1 MNAQYHP
8 KKTDSTAAEPS
19 AEQSHHAHYHGGY
32 TVDQDGHL
40 NNYPIEPEMYVNV
53 PGDLR
58 EKEEAEI
65 EERVHELHEL
75 AEDEEGKLTME
86 HDFRHKGPGLI

>member
-1 MNAQYHP
+1 
-8 KKTDSTAAEPS
+8 
-19 AEQSHHAHYHGGY
+19 
-32 TVDQDGHL
+32 
-40 NNYPIEPEMYVNV
+40 MYINV